1 MSINKNV
8 HHSLSKFLAQAGV
21 ASRRKVIDIIKS
33 GVITVNDKIIKEPG
47 FKITDT
53 DCIKVKGKV
62 VVSESKIYIL
72 LNKPKNYITTV
83 SDERGRHKVTD
94 LIADEI
100 QQRVYPIG
108 RLDKN
113 TTGLLLLTND
123 GDLALRLS
131 HPRFEVEKIYHVQL
145 DRPLTKK
152 DMQALF
158 DGIELEDGIIVV
170 DDAYFFKNAS
180 KKNCSVTLHSGKN
193 RVVRRLFEN
202 LGYEVIKL
210 DRVGYAGL
218 TKEGLSVGSW
228 RYLTQKEIS
237 SLKNK

>member
-1 MSINKNV
+1 MNTNKNM
-8 HHSLSKFLAQAGV
+8 HHSLSKFLAQAGI

-33 GVITVNDKIIKEPG
+33 GVVTVNDTIIKEPG
-47 FKITDT
+47 FKIINT

-83 SDERGRHKVTD
+83 SDERGRYKVTD
-94 LIADEI
+94 LIADQI

-131 HPRFEVEKIYHVQL
+131 HPRFEVEKTYHVQL
-145 DRPLTKK
+145 DKLLTKK

-158 DGIELEDGIIVV
+158 DGVELEDGIVAV
-170 DDAYFFKNAS
+170 DHACFFKNVS
-180 KKNCSVTLHSGKN
+180 KKNCGVILHSGKN
-193 RVVRRLFEN
+193 RIVRRLFEK
-202 LGYEVIKL
+202 LGYEVVKL

-228 RYLTQKEIS
+228 RFLTQKEIAF
-237 SLKNK
+237 LKNK